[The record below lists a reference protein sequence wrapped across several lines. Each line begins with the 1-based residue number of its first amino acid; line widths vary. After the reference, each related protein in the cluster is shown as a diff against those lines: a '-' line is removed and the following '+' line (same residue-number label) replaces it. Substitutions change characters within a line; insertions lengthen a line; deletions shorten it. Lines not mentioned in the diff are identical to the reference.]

1 MLATLEAD
9 RTRLANIEAKIQDI
23 KRSLDALCAEKTLVQ
38 SQLNSYKYPV
48 LTLPNEI
55 VSEIFVHFLPTY
67 PQCPP
72 LTGILSPTSLT
83 HICRKWREVA
93 LTTPALWR
101 AIMPSDNTP
110 FELQHHIIDTWLSRS
125 RCPLSITFEPSPR
138 FCSLSVAVPHRA
150 RWEHLQ
156 LRIVQSELTA
166 LAGPMPLL
174 RHLDLKLHS
183 HTVFAFDEAPLL
195 RTVIL
200 NMWAA
205 SSVILPWTQLTS
217 LTLSFAFPHDCVRIL
232 RQAPNLIHFEVY
244 LYDIDT
250 DSDRHPEITLP
261 VLRSLILN
269 KSNITPTRDFLDTL
283 FAPSLRHLRI
293 AERFLG
299 ANPIESLRSFIFKP
313 GCTLQ
318 EVYIIGE
325 RVIPKD
331 SYRKAFPKIPEFSF
345 TGPYF
350 GETSDEEDSEV
361 ESDSNSE

>member
-9 RTRLANIEAKIQDI
+9 RTRLANIEAKIWDI

-55 VSEIFVHFLPTY
+55 VSEIF
-67 PQCPP
+67 
-72 LTGILSPTSLT
+72 
-83 HICRKWREVA
+83 WREVA

-101 AIMPSDNTP
+101 AIMPSDYTP

-125 RCPLSITFEPSPR
+125 RCPLSITFEPNPR
-138 FCSLSVAVPHRA
+138 FCSFSVAVPHRA

-156 LRIVQSELTA
+156 LRIVQSQLTA

-174 RHLDLKLHS
+174 RHLDLKLDS
-183 HTVFAFDEAPLL
+183 YTVFAFDEAPLL
-195 RTVIL
+195 RTVVL

-217 LTLSFAFPHDCVRIL
+217 LTLSFVFPHDCARIL

-250 DSDRHPEITLP
+250 DSDSHPEITLP

-269 KSNITPTRDFLDTL
+269 KSNITP
-283 FAPSLRHLRI
+283 SRI
-293 AERFLG
+293 PW
-299 ANPIESLRSFIFKP
+299 ANPIDSLRSFIKP

-318 EVYIIGE
+318 EVCITGE
-325 RVIPKD
+325 RFIPEY
-331 SYRKAFPKIPEFSF
+331 SYRETFPTIPEFSF
-345 TGPYF
+345 TGPYVA
-350 GETSDEEDSEV
+350 ETSDEEDSEV